1 MEKQLINIAD
11 DSICQHILVHYRGAS
26 LRELFVS
33 ASRWGVVLPVDDVE
47 CIKEIKDALRLYELI
62 R

>member
-1 MEKQLINIAD
+1 MNIAEG
-11 DSICQHILVHYRGAS
+11 SLCQHILTHYRGAS

-33 ASRWGVVLPVDDVE
+33 SSRWGVVLPVDDTE
-47 CIKEIKDALRLYELI
+47 CIKEIKDALRLYELL